1 MKHLIRLLLLI
12 VVFASVCSLDRSV
25 PDCAIMGKW
34 VGAGGAVLVS
44 ILVVSITA
52 LFTHGNKGGTAIRA
66 GDMSWAFALA
76 GITVLVHCVLQ
87 LSGVMKHTNGGGP
100 GVYAAVAGFDNP
112 AGVAAALTVCLPF
125 LGYLSLT
132 GNYRHSLPVRI
143 VAYAVFLLSLILL
156 AVIGSRAG
164 VIAAGVVLVLFLAQG
179 KDNVRLRRALLVAAV
194 AAVAV
199 IAVALSV
206 QKRASSTGR
215 MLILNVCWD
224 MIKERPLLGHGMHG
238 FRSRYMIYQALYLDG
253 CPSEVM
259 GMLADNVTHP
269 LNEYV
274 LLAVNFGIIGVTV
287 IIGIAVIIVRY
298 CLKHPSRD
306 GFIGLSVMAGIAVL
320 ALFSYPFRYPLT
332 SVALACALLLVFR
345 EPLGCLTDRCGKAVC
360 SVSAVMSTVG
370 LALFLPWAASQHR
383 WGKALSS
390 AGTDNN
396 PKGTIE
402 EYESLYRHLGNDP
415 YFLYSYAYALSE
427 AGDTAKAVE
436 TAYRSYGLMASYDT
450 ALFLADQESLR
461 GRKEDAE
468 RLYRLA
474 ARMCPVRFA
483 PLYGLFCLYEEQG
496 RFDEMKSMGQA
507 ILSKRIKVQ
516 SAQVS
521 RIRLAVRQR
530 MMMNNL

>member
-1 MKHLIRLLLLI
+1 
-12 VVFASVCSLDRSV
+12 
-25 PDCAIMGKW
+25 
-34 VGAGGAVLVS
+34 
-44 ILVVSITA
+44 
-52 LFTHGNKGGTAIRA
+52 
-66 GDMSWAFALA
+66 MSWPFAIA
-76 GITVLVHCVLQ
+76 GTVVLLHCVLQ
-87 LSGVMKHTNGGGP
+87 LSGVLKHTNGDGA
-100 GVYAAVAGFDNP
+100 GVFAAVDDFDNP

-125 LGYLSLT
+125 TGSFLLS
-132 GNYRHSLPVRI
+132 GNYRHSLPVRL
-143 VAYAVFLLSLILL
+143 VVYTVFLLSLILM

-164 VIAAGVVLVLFLAQG
+164 IIAAGVALVLFLVQG
-179 KDNVRLRRALLVAAV
+179 TGNVRLRRALLIVAV

-224 MIKERPLLGHGMHG
+224 MIKESPLLGHGMHG
-238 FRSRYMIYQALYLDG
+238 FRSQYMNFQALYLDS
-253 CPSEVM
+253 CRSEVM

-345 EPLGCLTDRCGKAVC
+345 EPLGRLTDRCGKAVC

-436 TAYRSYGLMASYDT
+436 TAYRSYGLMANYDT

-474 ARMCPVRFA
+474 ASMCPVRFA

-507 ILSKRIKVQ
+507 ILRKRIKVQ

>member
-1 MKHLIRLLLLI
+1 
-12 VVFASVCSLDRSV
+12 
-25 PDCAIMGKW
+25 
-34 VGAGGAVLVS
+34 
-44 ILVVSITA
+44 
-52 LFTHGNKGGTAIRA
+52 
-66 GDMSWAFALA
+66 
-76 GITVLVHCVLQ
+76 
-87 LSGVMKHTNGGGP
+87 
-100 GVYAAVAGFDNP
+100 
-112 AGVAAALTVCLPF
+112 
-125 LGYLSLT
+125 
-132 GNYRHSLPVRI
+132 
-143 VAYAVFLLSLILL
+143 
-156 AVIGSRAG
+156 
-164 VIAAGVVLVLFLAQG
+164 
-179 KDNVRLRRALLVAAV
+179 
-194 AAVAV
+194 
-199 IAVALSV
+199 
-206 QKRASSTGR
+206 
-215 MLILNVCWD
+215 
-224 MIKERPLLGHGMHG
+224 MHG
-238 FRSRYMIYQALYLDG
+238 FRSQYMNFQALYLDS
-253 CPSEVM
+253 CRSEVM

-269 LNEYV
+269 LNEYA

-345 EPLGCLTDRCGKAVC
+345 EPLGCLTDRCGKVVC

-370 LALFLPWAASQHR
+370 L
-383 WGKALSS
+383 
-390 AGTDNN
+390 
-396 PKGTIE
+396 
-402 EYESLYRHLGNDP
+402 
-415 YFLYSYAYALSE
+415 
-427 AGDTAKAVE
+427 
-436 TAYRSYGLMASYDT
+436 

-474 ARMCPVRFA
+474 ASMCPVRFA

-507 ILSKRIKVQ
+507 ILRKRIKVQ

>member
-1 MKHLIRLLLLI
+1 
-12 VVFASVCSLDRSV
+12 
-25 PDCAIMGKW
+25 
-34 VGAGGAVLVS
+34 
-44 ILVVSITA
+44 
-52 LFTHGNKGGTAIRA
+52 
-66 GDMSWAFALA
+66 
-76 GITVLVHCVLQ
+76 
-87 LSGVMKHTNGGGP
+87 
-100 GVYAAVAGFDNP
+100 
-112 AGVAAALTVCLPF
+112 
-125 LGYLSLT
+125 
-132 GNYRHSLPVRI
+132 
-143 VAYAVFLLSLILL
+143 
-156 AVIGSRAG
+156 
-164 VIAAGVVLVLFLAQG
+164 
-179 KDNVRLRRALLVAAV
+179 
-194 AAVAV
+194 
-199 IAVALSV
+199 
-206 QKRASSTGR
+206 
-215 MLILNVCWD
+215 
-224 MIKERPLLGHGMHG
+224 
-238 FRSRYMIYQALYLDG
+238 
-253 CPSEVM
+253 
-259 GMLADNVTHP
+259 MLADNVTHP

>member
-1 MKHLIRLLLLI
+1 MKHLIRLLLFI
-12 VVFASVCSLDRSV
+12 VLFASVCSLDRSV

-34 VGAGGAVLVS
+34 VGAGVAALVS
-44 ILVVSITA
+44 ILVISITA
-52 LFTHGNKGGTAIRA
+52 LFTDSYKDRKTIRA
-66 GDMSWAFALA
+66 RDMSWAFALA
-76 GITVLVHCVLQ
+76 GVAVLVHCVLQ
-87 LSGVMKHTNGGGP
+87 LSGFLKHTNGGGA
-100 GVYAAVAGFDNP
+100 GVYAAVADFDNP

-125 LGYLSLT
+125 MTVKAAGSKHPILFTWVLMT
-132 GNYRHSLPVRI
+132 
-143 VAYAVFLLSLILL
+143 VFLLSVTLMVL
-156 AVIGSRAG
+156 IGSRAG
-164 VIAAGVVLVLFLAQG
+164 LISIGTVLFLYLTEGINNRKA
-179 KDNVRLRRALLVAAV
+179 KRLLLIAAV
-194 AAVAV
+194 IIVATVAV
-199 IAVALSV
+199 VLTV
-206 QKRASSTGR
+206 HKRASSTGR

-224 MIKERPLLGHGMHG
+224 MIKESPLLGHGMHG
-238 FRSRYMIYQALYLDG
+238 FRSQYMNFQALYLDS
-253 CPSEVM
+253 CRSEVM

-345 EPLGCLTDRCGKAVC
+345 EPLGRLTDRYGKVVC

-383 WGKALSS
+383 WGKVLLS
-390 AGTDNN
+390 AGFDNN
-396 PKGTIE
+396 PKGLIE
-402 EYESLYRHLGNDP
+402 VYESLYKRLGKDP
-415 YFLYSYAYALSE
+415 YFLYSYAYVLSE

-436 TAYRSYGLMASYDT
+436 TAYRSYGLMANYDT

-474 ARMCPVRFA
+474 ASMCPVRFA

-507 ILSKRIKVQ
+507 ILRKRIKVQ

>member
-1 MKHLIRLLLLI
+1 MKNITSISLLI

-44 ILVVSITA
+44 VLVVSITA

-76 GITVLVHCVLQ
+76 GIAVLVHCVLQ

-132 GNYRHSLPVRI
+132 GNYRHSSPVRI

-164 VIAAGVVLVLFLAQG
+164 VIAVGVALVLFLVQG
-179 KDNVRLRRALLVAAV
+179 TGNVRLRRALLIAAV

-224 MIKERPLLGHGMHG
+224 MIKERPLLGHGLHG
-238 FRSRYMIYQALYLDG
+238 FRSQYMIYQALFLDR
-253 CPSEVM
+253 CRSEVM
-259 GMLADNVTHP
+259 DMLADNVTHP

-274 LLAVNFGIIGVTV
+274 LLA
-287 IIGIAVIIVRY
+287 
-298 CLKHPSRD
+298 S
-306 GFIGLSVMAGIAVL
+306 
-320 ALFSYPFRYPLT
+320 
-332 SVALACALLLVFR
+332 
-345 EPLGCLTDRCGKAVC
+345 
-360 SVSAVMSTVG
+360 
-370 LALFLPWAASQHR
+370 
-383 WGKALSS
+383 
-390 AGTDNN
+390 
-396 PKGTIE
+396 
-402 EYESLYRHLGNDP
+402 
-415 YFLYSYAYALSE
+415 
-427 AGDTAKAVE
+427 
-436 TAYRSYGLMASYDT
+436 
-450 ALFLADQESLR
+450 
-461 GRKEDAE
+461 
-468 RLYRLA
+468 
-474 ARMCPVRFA
+474 RMCPVRYI

-496 RFDEMKSMGQA
+496 RFDEMKSIGQA
-507 ILSKRIKVQ
+507 ILNKRIKVK
-516 SAQVS
+516 SAEIS
-521 RIRLAVRQR
+521 RLRLSVRQK
-530 MMMNNL
+530 MLMNNLLTAYDNY